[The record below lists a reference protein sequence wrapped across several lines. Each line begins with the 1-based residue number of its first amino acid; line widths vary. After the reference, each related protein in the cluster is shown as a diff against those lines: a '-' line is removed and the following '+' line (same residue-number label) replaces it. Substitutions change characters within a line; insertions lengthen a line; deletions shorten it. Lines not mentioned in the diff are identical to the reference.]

1 MAFNLGASSNTGKLH
16 MADFLS
22 SAAVQNDEKDLPI
35 DTLVPWENQPFRM
48 YSAEKLQE
56 LANSIKENGLLSR
69 IIVCPIADGKYR
81 IIAGHNRVEACRLAG
96 IANIPSIIKD
106 VDENRAKLIM
116 ADTNLCQRTELL
128 PSERAFAYKAQQEAL
143 IALGS
148 PRATMEIAEK
158 YGEGRRT
165 IQRYI
170 ACSQLVPELM
180 DKLDSGQIKLLTA
193 VSFSRLPE
201 SSQYAIASYL
211 SAEDRR
217 ISDEQAGLIAERKF
231 VTEDDVENIVGE
243 KKVVGATQKSTE
255 KTADNNSEKKTTKS
269 NAKITF
275 KRKEIT
281 DVIGDELTNDEIAE
295 FFYFCLQKSDFMREW
310 RKMHQDSEQPDDEE
324 LCEEL

>member
-1 MAFNLGASSNTGKLH
+1 MAFNLGTSSNTGKLH

-22 SAAVQNDEKDLPI
+22 AAAQSDEKDLPI
-35 DTLVPWENQPFRM
+35 DTLIPWGNQPFRM
-48 YSAEKLQE
+48 YSTEKLQE
-56 LANSIKENGLLSR
+56 LAESIKENGLLSR
-69 IIVCPIADGKYR
+69 IIVCPISSGKYR
-81 IIAGHNRVEACRLAG
+81 IIAGHNRVEACRIAG
-96 IANIPSIIKD
+96 ITNVPSIIKD

-148 PRATMEIAEK
+148 PRATVEIAEK

-170 ACSQLVPELM
+170 ACSRLVPELM

-201 SSQYAIASYL
+201 SSQNAIASYL
-211 SAEDRR
+211 RFEERKID
-217 ISDEQAGLIAERKF
+217 DEQAGLIADMKF
-231 VTEDDVENIVGE
+231 VTEDDIKQIVGDEEAALPQKSRDRVSANTE
-243 KKVVGATQKSTE
+243 KKK
-255 KTADNNSEKKTTKS
+255 TKS

-281 DVIGDELTNDEIAE
+281 AIIGDELTNDEIAD
-295 FFYFCLQKSDFMREW
+295 FFYFCLQNQHDLLGKW
-310 RKMHQDSEQPDDEE
+310 QE
-324 LCEEL
+324 LRHNG